1 MAFSSIGYAGNTVMG
16 VPEWLHATPGATT
29 DYYYEGKKYVVP
41 NWNADAYL
49 TPLEHLIAALG
60 ARYNHDERVEWF
72 EFSGYGDFSENHIWF
87 IADIAQGQAECLQFH
102 NLARSHPV
110 GVHACICDPTR

>member
-1 MAFSSIGYAGNTVMG
+1 M
-16 VPEWLHATPGATT
+16 
-29 DYYYEGKKYVVP
+29 P

-60 ARYNHDERVEWF
+60 ARYDHDERVEWF

-87 IADIAQGQAECLQFH
+87 IARRESRLERAQAKRGTTPSTTPPMTLAQAGRDDGGGYPIGSFR
-102 NLARSHPV
+102 LADSV
-110 GVHACICDPTR
+110 Q